1 MWLTIVGI
9 VAAVVVILAVFGTVG
24 LRALRRYVTSV
35 WPHS

>member
-1 MWLTIVGI
+1 MWLTIIGI
-9 VAAVVVILAVFGTVG
+9 VTAVVVLAVVVGTVG